1 MDDVPDLGAIV
12 KATYTKEMFGSDEI
26 TPLLTLE
33 LRLGEGTGALAA
45 VPLVRLAAVGVVD
58 VATFQEWGLA

>member
-1 MDDVPDLGAIV
+1 L
-12 KATYTKEMFGSDEI
+12 S
-26 TPLLTLE
+26 PLLTLD

-45 VPLVRLAAVGVVD
+45 VTLVRLAAVGVVE